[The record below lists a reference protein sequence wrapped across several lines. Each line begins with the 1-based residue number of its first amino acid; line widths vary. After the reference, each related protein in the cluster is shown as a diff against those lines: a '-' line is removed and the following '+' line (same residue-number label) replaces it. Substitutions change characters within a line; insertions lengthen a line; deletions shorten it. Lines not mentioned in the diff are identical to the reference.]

1 MIFKPAKP
9 LNPKIKSIKPSATLL
24 INERSKELI
33 SEGKKVFKL
42 GFGQSPFPVPNVVVK
57 SLQENAHHK
66 DYLPVLGL
74 PALRQAVADHACRTL
89 KIDADADQVM
99 IGPGSKE
106 LIFGTQMAL
115 DGDLLLPSPSWVT
128 YEPQAN
134 LIGKEVFWISTHEYD
149 NWLLNPDALE
159 AACKYS
165 ESEYKLLIINYPN
178 NPTGT
183 TYSKSHLQSLVS
195 VLRKHNVIVIADE
208 IYGETHHD
216 GEHIS
221 LASFY
226 PEGTIISS
234 GLSKWCGAGGWRLG
248 TFIFP
253 KELSWLRDAMR
264 VVASET
270 FSSVSAP
277 IQNAAVTA
285 FLPNI
290 EIDTYITNSRLAL
303 KWIGNYVHQS
313 LREMNIHCPEPVG
326 GFYLFPNFDFYKSK
340 LNAKGITTSAQLCE
354 RLLEETGIAV
364 LPGSAF
370 GRNENELTARLAYV
384 DFDGSQILKT
394 TSENKDLN
402 LLNIEDH
409 CPNITQAMKELN
421 EWVGSL
427 T

>member
-1 MIFKPAKP
+1 MIFKPTIP
-9 LNPKIKSIKPSATLL
+9 LNKKIQSIKPSATLL
-24 INERSKELI
+24 INERSQQLI
-33 SEGKKVFKL
+33 RQGKKVFKL
-42 GFGQSPFPVPNVVVK
+42 GFGQSPFPVPEVVVK
-57 SLQENAHHK
+57 SLQNNAHHK

-74 PALRQAVADHACRTL
+74 PALRQAVADHAGRTL
-89 KIDADADQVM
+89 KINVEADQVM

-106 LIFGTQMAL
+106 LIFGTQMAI
-115 DGDLLLPSPSWVT
+115 DGDLLLPSPSWVS
-128 YEPQAN
+128 YEPQSI
-134 LIGKEVFWISTHEYD
+134 LIGKEVFWVSTHEYD
-149 NWLLNPDALE
+149 NWLLNPEALE
-159 AACKYS
+159 AACRYS

-195 VLRKHNVIVIADE
+195 VLRRHNVIVIADE
-208 IYGETHHD
+208 IYGETHHE
-216 GEHIS
+216 GKHIS
-221 LASFY
+221 LANFY

-264 VVASET
+264 VIASET

-285 FLPNI
+285 FLPNKEI
-290 EIDTYITNSRLAL
+290 ENYVVNSRLVL

-313 LREMNIHCPEPVG
+313 LKAMNINCPSPEG
-326 GFYLFPNFDFYKSK
+326 GFYLFPDFGFYKSQ

-354 RLLEETGIAV
+354 HLLEETGIAI

-384 DFDGSQILKT
+384 DFDGSQLLQTI
-394 TSENKDLN
+394 SETKEMYSL
-402 LLNIEDH
+402 EMKDH
-409 CPNITQAMKELN
+409 CPNIAQAMQKLSK
-421 EWVGSL
+421 WVNRL